1 MDDFSNNLAT
11 DIGPLI
17 ALFGGGV
24 TTQYL
29 SESTTSLDYIIF
41 ALAPIGIMTAMVS
54 AIRVCGSSALRA
66 FIGRAQEGEGDVE
79 AELCTSTG
87 RDVCELFNRGGIT
100 RVLGRPQIL
109 EVVQV
114 PGDPM
119 RSSTMGIYLFRERL
133 RNLSTGG
140 VLKDWEIVEKDAL
153 AGRLTSIVRK
163 LRFEFDQVVSGRAF
177 GRRRQMPLD
186 EEVVHEESQKDQSA
200 PKQNSPMTSAEETE
214 DGQPE
219 PSATSMPFVQNPNL
233 SINVGI
239 VKQPPAYFYAVAII
253 GFILQ
258 GGVIAMAGV
267 LSWELQWT
275 HDGTPDELVNIAT
288 IVSTNREPMAFII
301 GTVAVCT
308 GMFWCAALVG
318 QITEEEIFRRTM
330 MVRSKPRS
338 PVSWFRGLLQTKYSD
353 SQPRSRLFWLQPGNQ
368 VIGDQTFD
376 AFAYAEDPKNPLQEY
391 TTSRKKPRDKYT
403 MYTWAAVVLT
413 LAGYIAQFVGLRGM
427 NAWISIA
434 QLAATVVMSFLRG
447 VLRMQRLDAGANQL
461 GDIPDKVAGH
471 ELDWLAFKL
480 AKYDTGAYEK
490 AGGQKPHF
498 SWRFTGRP
506 APAASFEIPIGSLS
520 VPQVKSDSA
529 VKTLLGYR
537 CRLAHLTGH
546 HAFPE
551 LMSWSFQQWPDERVK
566 VRSKARDLAN
576 ALCATAEALLVDNG
590 DKKSIKT
597 GIEVAMS
604 CSDGRTFV
612 KQFVEVII
620 ESSNGVNWRI
630 DSTQLEGIL
639 GLWLWS
645 MTSIDDVED
654 KDENGTRVS
663 IANKFEKGRIVSA
676 CSVDGK
682 YDILKDVRREFDI
695 WAGRSALSVSEY
707 VLDMAEVMV
716 YDSTALW
723 SNAGVEANIWKP
735 SSWKASLEALSGS
748 KKRSGSGKS
757 KSTSEKAPKTE
768 KWKRFFGWGNVPG
781 SLFPTDVAPLAS
793 TSPNSA
799 PHHIPPAQNARG
811 HKIRVQFVQTQNRDD
826 SDLLGECTQ
835 DLYAAILSS
844 IVTVARP
851 DLGETT
857 SKLVSGQIHLSNEKL
872 TATVAAFTENG
883 LGSHSEAL
891 ATIIPALRTHLRPPE
906 GDAIIPSL
914 LSAAADCRPSGNW
927 EAAEM
932 LMQWA
937 CACYTPKNWKA
948 SDPNDS
954 VLDNNDY
961 NSFSCAITALGE
973 LYRWSL
979 RVQTRSLAS
988 AMSFGNAGIQAMLES
1003 FRAPVNGATL
1013 KCKHVLDRY
1022 RNIATI
1028 VARANNIDIALPPPV
1043 LEHSESSDFDPTML
1057 SGGSDTLLEWIR
1069 EGKRTETLCLL
1080 CFISAEQIRSRRLPF
1095 LASAAQKGWS
1105 EVVMALLDYRL
1116 SVDYPDDDGRSA
1128 LSHFAEAGNTAM
1140 VKALLDKGGDPNH
1153 QDKWNRTPLWWAA
1166 GSGQVAIVKL
1176 LLSTGVDANAP
1187 DDGLRTALS
1196 RAAEKGCRDIAQV
1209 LLSDNS
1215 VRVDSADSTLRTPL
1229 SWAAAC
1235 GEEDV
1240 VELLIRMGGVST
1252 ASDEN
1257 GRIPLFHAAGAGH
1270 LKVVERLLATA
1281 PDGLGWKDCGGQT
1294 PLIWASRN
1302 GRTDVVRSMLLPGY
1316 RDMALVSES
1325 DSAARTALW
1334 WAARNGH
1341 AETMSVL
1348 LGSGQADPDAKDTA
1362 EQTPLMW
1369 AVRNSHKEV
1378 VELLLKTRKVHVNAC
1393 DLTGRTP
1400 LIWAARYGD
1409 TAIVKLLLTMKAAP
1423 DIADDDGRSALSWAA
1438 ALGHEEI
1445 VSMLV
1450 GTDKVNVHAEDD
1462 DGLSP
1467 LAWATKNKQLSIL
1480 KLLDVD
1486 HGV

>member
-17 ALFGGGV
+17 SLFGQEV

-29 SESTTSLDYIIF
+29 SESTTFLDYIIF

-54 AIRVCGSSALRA
+54 AIRVCGGSALKA
-66 FIGRAQEGEGDVE
+66 FIGRAQEGEGDIE
-79 AELCTSTG
+79 AELCSSTG

-119 RSSTMGIYLFRERL
+119 QSSTMGIYLFRERL
-133 RNLSTGG
+133 RSLSPGCI
-140 VLKDWEIVEKDAL
+140 LKDWETVEKNAL
-153 AGRLTSIVRK
+153 GGRLQSIVRK
-163 LRFEFDQVVSGRAF
+163 LRFEFDEMAPGRAF
-177 GRRRQMPLD
+177 GRRRQMPQD

-200 PKQNSPMTSAEETE
+200 PKQNCPMTSAEETK
-214 DGQPE
+214 DCQPE
-219 PSATSMPFVQNPNL
+219 LSATSRPFVQNPNL

-253 GFILQ
+253 GFVLQ

-267 LSWELQWT
+267 LSWKLQWT
-275 HDGTPDELVNIAT
+275 HDGAPDELVNIAT
-288 IVSTNREPMAFII
+288 IVSTNREPIAFII
-301 GTVAVCT
+301 GTVALCT

-318 QITEEEIFRRTM
+318 QITEEEFFRRTRI
-330 MVRSKPRS
+330 VRSKPTS
-338 PVSWFRGLLQTKYSD
+338 PVSWFQSLLQTKYSD
-353 SQPRSRLFWLQPGNQ
+353 SQQRSRLFWLQPGNQ

-376 AFAYAEDPKNPLQEY
+376 AFAYAEDPNNPLQEY
-391 TTSRKKPRDKYT
+391 TTSRKKSRDKYT
-403 MYTWAAVVLT
+403 IYTWGAVVLT

-461 GDIPDKVAGH
+461 NDIPDKVAGH
-471 ELDWLAFKL
+471 ELDWLAFEL
-480 AKYDTGAYEK
+480 AKNDTVVHEK
-490 AGGQKPHF
+490 VGGQKPHV
-498 SWRFTGRP
+498 SWRFTGRSGG
-506 APAASFEIPIGSLS
+506 AASLEISKGSPS
-520 VPQVKSDSA
+520 APQAESDSA

-546 HAFPE
+546 YASSD

-566 VRSKARDLAN
+566 VRSKARDLAK
-576 ALCATAEALLVDNG
+576 ALCATAEALLVDKG
-590 DKKSIKT
+590 EEQSIKSV
-597 GIEVAMS
+597 IEVAMS
-604 CSDGRTFV
+604 GADGRALV
-612 KQFVEVII
+612 KQLIEVII
-620 ESSNGVNWRI
+620 ESSNGGHWRI

-639 GLWLWS
+639 GLSLWS
-645 MTSIDDVED
+645 MMSIEDLED

-663 IANKFEKGRIVSA
+663 IADRFEKGCIVSA
-676 CSVDGK
+676 CSLDEK
-682 YDILKDVRREFDI
+682 HDILKDVQREFDV
-695 WAGRSALSVSEY
+695 WAGRNALSVSEY
-707 VLDMAEVMV
+707 VLDVAEVMV

-723 SNAGVEANIWKP
+723 SNTGVEPNIWKP

-748 KKRSGSGKS
+748 KKLSGSGKS
-757 KSTSEKAPKTE
+757 KFASEKAPKNE

-781 SLFPTDVAPLAS
+781 SIFHTDVAPLAS

-799 PHHIPPAQNARG
+799 PHHIPPAQDAQG
-811 HKIRVQFVQTQNRDD
+811 YKIRVQLVQTQNRDD
-826 SDLLGECTQ
+826 SDLLGECAR
-835 DLYAAILSS
+835 DLYASILRS

-857 SKLVSGQIHLSNEKL
+857 SKLVSGQSRLNNAKL
-872 TATVAAFTENG
+872 TAAAAAFTENG

-891 ATIIPALRTHLRPPE
+891 ATIIPALRTYLRPPD

-932 LMQWA
+932 LMWWA
-937 CACYTPKNWKA
+937 CACYTPNKWKS
-948 SDPNDS
+948 SDPS
-954 VLDNNDY
+954 EGVRDNNDY
-961 NSFSCAITALGE
+961 HSFSCAIIALGE
-973 LYRWSL
+973 LYRRSL
-979 RVQTRSLAS
+979 RVQTRSMAS
-988 AMSFGNAGIQAMLES
+988 ATSFGNAGIQAMLES
-1003 FRAPVNGATL
+1003 FRAPVNDATL
-1013 KCKHVLDRY
+1013 EYNHVLDRY
-1022 RNIATI
+1022 RNIAAI
-1028 VARANNIDIALPPPV
+1028 VARANNIDVALQPPV
-1043 LEHSESSDFDPTML
+1043 LERSESSDFDPAML
-1057 SGGSDTLLEWIR
+1057 SGGLDTLLERIR

-1080 CFISAEQIRSRRLPF
+1080 CFISAEQIRSCNLPF

-1105 EVVMALLDYRL
+1105 EVVMDLLDYRL

-1128 LSHFAEAGNTAM
+1128 LSYFAETGNTAM

-1166 GSGQVAIVKL
+1166 GSGQVAIVEL

-1196 RAAEKGCRDIAQV
+1196 RAAEKGCYDIAQV

-1215 VRVDSADSTLRTPL
+1215 VRVDSTDSTSRTPL

-1235 GEEDV
+1235 GKEDV

-1281 PDGLGWKDCGGQT
+1281 PGGLRWKDCGGQT

-1302 GRTDVVRSMLLPGY
+1302 GRTDVVRSMLLADH
-1316 RDMALVSES
+1316 RDTALSES

-1341 AETMSVL
+1341 AETVNML
-1348 LGSGQADPDAKDTA
+1348 LGSGQADPDTKDA
-1362 EQTPLMW
+1362 ADQTPLMW
-1369 AVRNSHKEV
+1369 AVRNSHQGI
-1378 VELLLKTRKVHVNAC
+1378 VELLLKTGKVHVDAC
-1393 DLTGRTP
+1393 DFTGRTP

-1409 TAIVKLLLTMKAAP
+1409 TAIVKLLLTMKASP
-1423 DIADDDGRSALSWAA
+1423 DIADNDGRSALSWAA
-1438 ALGHEEI
+1438 AFGHEQI
-1445 VSMLV
+1445 VRLLV

-1462 DGLSP
+1462 DGLSAF
-1467 LAWATKNKQLSIL
+1467 AWARENNQLSIL
-1480 KLLDVD
+1480 KLLDVN
-1486 HGV
+1486 HSV